1 MNDERKVSAAKRAS
15 NDKWDAEHMAYQT
28 VKVRRE
34 LLEEFRVACKLRGD
48 PVNAVLRRAMEDYV
62 EQGKEMRQ
70 EQQAAD
76 EQGEN
81 KGQL

>member
-1 MNDERKVSAAKRAS
+1 MNEERKVSAAKRAS

-62 EQGKEMRQ
+62 EQAKTAPGQQKEQ
-70 EQQAAD
+70 EQGTD
-76 EQGEN
+76 
-81 KGQL
+81 KGQV

>member
-34 LLEEFRVACKLRGD
+34 LLDEFRLTCKLRGD

-62 EQGKEMRQ
+62 EQARTAPGGRK
-70 EQQAAD
+70 
-76 EQGEN
+76 EQGDIED
-81 KGQL
+81 KGRA

>member
-1 MNDERKVSAAKRAS
+1 MNEERKVSAAKRAS

-48 PVNAVLRRAMEDYV
+48 PVNAVLRRAMENYV
-62 EQGKEMRQ
+62 EQAKTAPGGRQ
-70 EQQAAD
+70 EQGNIED
-76 EQGEN
+76 
-81 KGQL
+81 KGQA

>member
-1 MNDERKVSAAKRAS
+1 MNEERKVSAAKRAS

-62 EQGKEMRQ
+62 EQAKTASGQQETQ
-70 EQQAAD
+70 EQ
-76 EQGEN
+76 GTG
-81 KGQL
+81 KGQA

>member
-34 LLEEFRVACKLRGD
+34 LLEEFRLACKLRGD
-48 PVNAVLRRAMEDYV
+48 PVNAVLRKAMEDYV
-62 EQGKEMRQ
+62 EQAKTAPGGQREQ
-70 EQQAAD
+70 EYTED
-76 EQGEN
+76 
-81 KGQL
+81 KGQA

>member
-1 MNDERKVSAAKRAS
+1 MNEERKVSAAKRAS

-62 EQGKEMRQ
+62 EQAKNAPG
-70 EQQAAD
+70 QQAAD
-76 EQGEN
+76 EQGED
-81 KGQL
+81 KGQV

>member
-34 LLEEFRVACKLRGD
+34 LLDEFRLTCKLRGD

-62 EQGKEMRQ
+62 EQARAAPGGRQ
-70 EQQAAD
+70 EQGNIED
-76 EQGEN
+76 
-81 KGQL
+81 KGQA